1 MTNNSEDSKRRIDAI
16 LQGSYLDDI
25 DTKSEDEVRELRDT
39 AREIETEMSYL
50 RRLAQSRLD
59 IFKAEINRREKGG
72 SLGDLI
78 AMLPSIL
85 ASGETR
91 SSSSNS
97 RLSSILAPAPNI
109 DFNRGMETLVS
120 DDSLANLAELEDDE
134 LAETIE
140 SLKTFEKEVSE
151 KRKDLHKV
159 IDVLEGEI
167 ATRTAAKSS

>member
-1 MTNNSEDSKRRIDAI
+1 MTNKNEDSKRRIDEI
-16 LQGSYLDDI
+16 LSGSYTENL
-25 DTKSEDEVRELRDT
+25 DTKSEKEIRELRDT

-59 IFKAEINRREKGG
+59 IFKAEQNRREKGG
-72 SLGDLI
+72 TLGDLI

-91 SSSSNS
+91 SSSTNS
-97 RLSSILAPAPNI
+97 RLSSILAPSPNI

-120 DDSLANLAELEDDE
+120 DDSLANLDQLEDDE
-134 LAETIE
+134 LIQNIDD
-140 SLKTFEKEVSE
+140 LKEFEKEVSQ

-159 IDVLEGEI
+159 IDALEGEI
-167 ATRTAAKSS
+167 AKRTTKK

>member
-1 MTNNSEDSKRRIDAI
+1 MTNKNEDSKRRIDEI
-16 LQGSYLDDI
+16 LSGSYTENL
-25 DTKSEDEVRELRDT
+25 DTKSEKEIRELRDT

-59 IFKAEINRREKGG
+59 IFKAEQNRREKGG
-72 SLGDLI
+72 TLGDLI

-91 SSSSNS
+91 SSSTNS
-97 RLSSILAPAPNI
+97 RLSSILAPSPNI

-120 DDSLANLAELEDDE
+120 DDSLANLDQLEDDE
-134 LAETIE
+134 LIQNIDD
-140 SLKTFEKEVSE
+140 LKEFKKEVYQ

-159 IDVLEGEI
+159 IDALEGEI
-167 ATRTAAKSS
+167 AKRTTKK

>member
-1 MTNNSEDSKRRIDAI
+1 MTENNEESKRRIDSI
-16 LQGSYLDDI
+16 LSGEYLEGI
-25 DTKSEDEVRELRDT
+25 DSKPEEEVRELRDV

-59 IFKAEINRREKGG
+59 IFKAEQNRREKGG

-97 RLSSILAPAPNI
+97 RLSSVLAPSPGI

-120 DDSLANLAELEDDE
+120 DDSLANLDQLEDDE
-134 LAETIE
+134 LVETIK
-140 SLKTFEKEVSE
+140 SLVEFEKEVSE
-151 KRKDLHKV
+151 KRKELHSV

-167 ATRTAAKSS
+167 ANRATSK

>member
-1 MTNNSEDSKRRIDAI
+1 MTNKNEDSKRRIDEI
-16 LQGSYLDDI
+16 LSGSYTENL
-25 DTKSEDEVRELRDT
+25 DTKSEKEIRELIDT

-59 IFKAEINRREKGG
+59 IFKAEQNRREKGG
-72 SLGDLI
+72 TLGDLI

-91 SSSSNS
+91 SSSTNS
-97 RLSSILAPAPNI
+97 RLSSILAPSPNI

-120 DDSLANLAELEDDE
+120 DDSLANLDQLEDDE
-134 LAETIE
+134 LIQNIDDLIE
-140 SLKTFEKEVSE
+140 FEKEDSQ

-159 IDVLEGEI
+159 IDALEGEI
-167 ATRTAAKSS
+167 AKRTTKK

>member
-1 MTNNSEDSKRRIDAI
+1 MTNNNEDSKRRIDAI
-16 LQGSYLDDI
+16 LSGTYTKDLAS
-25 DTKSEDEVRELRDT
+25 KSEEEVRELRDT

-59 IFKAEINRREKGG
+59 IFKAETNRREKGG

-78 AMLPSIL
+78 AMLPGIL

-97 RLSSILAPAPNI
+97 RLSSVLAPSPNI

-120 DDSLANLAELEDDE
+120 DDSLANLDVLEDAE

-140 SLKTFEKEVSE
+140 SLVEFEKEVSE

-167 ATRTAAKSS
+167 ATRTANK